1 MKINWIEGFCIKID
15 ANENEVVIS
24 ANKEGLLS
32 LAEICNTLASSDIKG
47 EHVHL
52 DQYNSLEDDSVELII
67 SKS

>member
-1 MKINWIEGFCIKID
+1 MKINWIDGFCIKID

-24 ANKEGLLS
+24 ANKAGLLS
-32 LAEICNTLASSDIKG
+32 LAEICNTLASSDITG